1 MIVPMLKTILL
12 LPGGDRAA
20 ALEVLQE
27 LGVLHIEAAGD
38 IPAESGASCEE
49 CAAVLAHTDHVIRQI
64 RQAEGVA
71 GGKELDG
78 AAALAAADRLITERT
93 AAGQRLD
100 ELASRIARLEPWG
113 ECDPER
119 LMALKAR
126 GICCYLCVAPA
137 AVMDELRRRGLVCEP
152 VRSSGKQQH
161 FVVMSGEPLATAD
174 LPLADVPTDRPLSA
188 LTAERAA
195 LTRRLTE
202 IGGELAALRD
212 SLPALTA
219 LRMRQ
224 QEALDLAQARAA
236 MADHGVLT
244 TLTGFVPEPEFKRL
258 REAAA
263 SHGWGIC
270 CRPADAAVER
280 VPTLLVKPGWIKL
293 IDPLLKFLSLSPGY
307 DEYDVSLPVLI
318 FFTIFFG
325 MLMGDAIYGTLILG
339 GALAVL
345 FTRGRS
351 NPELRRVM
359 QMMTVLGASSLIW
372 GACSGN
378 YGGMDG
384 PGIPWLATDP
394 DKNKHVQLICFVLA
408 LTHMSLAHTIRIIC
422 DRSWRNVL
430 ANLGWITLLCA
441 NFVLIYRML
450 LFPGAMPGWL
460 IYGYIGGILAAA
472 IGGLN
477 FKDIGSVLGFP
488 FDVISSFVDML
499 SYIRLFAVGLSG
511 YYLANCFDNMAFDLM
526 QHSWYGAVGGVVV
539 LLCGQLLNV
548 ALCALGVLVHGVR
561 LNTLEFSN
569 HLGLRW
575 TGIEFAPLRKHIA
588 DRQK

>member
-1 MIVPMLKTILL
+1 
-12 LPGGDRAA
+12 
-20 ALEVLQE
+20 
-27 LGVLHIEAAGD
+27 
-38 IPAESGASCEE
+38 
-49 CAAVLAHTDHVIRQI
+49 
-64 RQAEGVA
+64 
-71 GGKELDG
+71 
-78 AAALAAADRLITERT
+78 
-93 AAGQRLD
+93 
-100 ELASRIARLEPWG
+100 
-113 ECDPER
+113 
-119 LMALKAR
+119 
-126 GICCYLCVAPA
+126 
-137 AVMDELRRRGLVCEP
+137 
-152 VRSSGKQQH
+152 
-161 FVVMSGEPLATAD
+161 
-174 LPLADVPTDRPLSA
+174 
-188 LTAERAA
+188 
-195 LTRRLTE
+195 
-202 IGGELAALRD
+202 
-212 SLPALTA
+212 
-219 LRMRQ
+219 
-224 QEALDLAQARAA
+224 
-236 MADHGVLT
+236 
-244 TLTGFVPEPEFKRL
+244 
-258 REAAA
+258 
-263 SHGWGIC
+263 
-270 CRPADAAVER
+270 
-280 VPTLLVKPGWIKL
+280 
-293 IDPLLKFLSLSPGY
+293 
-307 DEYDVSLPVLI
+307 
-318 FFTIFFG
+318 
-325 MLMGDAIYGTLILG
+325 
-339 GALAVL
+339 
-345 FTRGRS
+345 
-351 NPELRRVM
+351 
-359 QMMTVLGASSLIW
+359 MMTVLGASSLIW